1 MTDEKSNLA
10 IQQPFPLKE
19 RIWYY
24 IFLMDFQMDTHYDTF
39 LRLTIVLSTQ
49 IYHSFGKDFF
59 REISIWFSTLCVYET
74 LNSEHVIIMQ
84 EELLCN
90 VLMKEC

>member
-1 MTDEKSNLA
+1 MTVEQSNITSLTIGRAMTDEKSNLA

-59 REISIWFSTLCVYET
+59 REISI
-74 LNSEHVIIMQ
+74 
-84 EELLCN
+84 
-90 VLMKEC
+90 